1 MMASDKEDLKNNKFV
16 RIDSQKN
23 ELVEYKLVFN
33 QFVVQNKV
41 DVRDISAHVLKV
53 QCAWRAHQARE
64 YVKKIKSDK
73 ANELAQ
79 IGNQTNKLGKG

>member
-1 MMASDKEDLKNNKFV
+1 
-16 RIDSQKN
+16 
-23 ELVEYKLVFN
+23 
-33 QFVVQNKV
+33 VVQNKV
-41 DVRDISAHVLKV
+41 DVRDITAHVLKV

-73 ANELAQ
+73 ASELAQ